1 MTPSS
6 VNVGK
11 ATAVILNPEPGP
23 EPPTRDDGEVGRSDT
38 KRKKEIQLQLKKMKE
53 LQ

>member
-11 ATAVILNPEPGP
+11 ATAEILPVEPGP
-23 EPPTRDDGEVGRSDT
+23 GAPTRDDGEVGRSDT
-38 KRKKEIQLQLKKMKE
+38 KRKEEIQLQLKQK
-53 LQ
+53 

>member
-11 ATAVILNPEPGP
+11 ATAVILNPVPGDGA
-23 EPPTRDDGEVGRSDT
+23 PTRDDGEVGRSDT
-38 KRKKEIQLQLKKMKE
+38 KRKEEIQLQFKQK
-53 LQ
+53 